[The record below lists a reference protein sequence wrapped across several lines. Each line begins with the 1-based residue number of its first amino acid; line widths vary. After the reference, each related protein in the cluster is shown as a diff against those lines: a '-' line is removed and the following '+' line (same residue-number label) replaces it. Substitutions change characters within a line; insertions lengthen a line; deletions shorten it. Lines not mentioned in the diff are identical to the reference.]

1 MYSCLETIFFF
12 GQSLS
17 EQLKKV
23 FKKKNCIVS
32 IKSNKPNNF
41 GVIKQ
46 NKNGKIVKIVEKP
59 KKFIS
64 NNIATGLYVYE
75 NSCLKICKNLKPSN
89 RGELE
94 ITDLNNILIKKK
106 KLENVELGR
115 GSIWLDAGS
124 ASKASADLL
133 LKSCFRTYGLKGC
146 ITISS
151 NNYGPN
157 QDYEKLIPK
166 IIQRCI
172 NNKKIPIYN
181 KGKEKRNWLFVED
194 NAEAIVK
201 VAMRG
206 KNRKSYLIGSN
217 ECYENIYVAK
227 LICRIF
233 DKIKPKY
240 KLYEDDII
248 FVKDRPGHDIKYD
261 IDNKKIKKELRW
273 KCKDKFRNNIILTI
287 NSYLNQK

>member
-1 MYSCLETIFFF
+1 MKKKGILLCGGAGKRFRPTTYAVNKHLLPIYNKPMFFYSLSVLMLGGIKEIQIVSDNNTLRLIKNIILKIKINIKITYQVQDKAKGIVDGILKSEKFIKKSDFVLMLGDNFFF

-124 ASKASADLL
+124 ANDLLKASQLVKLLEENNNFRIADLEE
-133 LKSCFRTYGLKGC
+133 
-146 ITISS
+146 I
-151 NNYGPN
+151 
-157 QDYEKLIPK
+157 
-166 IIQRCI
+166 
-172 NNKKIPIYN
+172 
-181 KGKEKRNWLFVED
+181 
-194 NAEAIVK
+194 
-201 VAMRG
+201 
-206 KNRKSYLIGSN
+206 
-217 ECYENIYVAK
+217 
-227 LICRIF
+227 
-233 DKIKPKY
+233 
-240 KLYEDDII
+240 
-248 FVKDRPGHDIKYD
+248 
-261 IDNKKIKKELRW
+261 
-273 KCKDKFRNNIILTI
+273 DKF
-287 NSYLNQK
+287 